1 MSSAAGARRRAACFG
16 SAFLQRT
23 RAAYKGGLCYTD
35 FWAAYAE
42 VLPQEQHRATGKGAG
57 QTNHVERFNNV
68 LRQRLGRLVRRTLS
82 FSKSDVMHEACLLLF
97 LHEYSCT
104 STTSRPGISPG
115 GSDFIEP
122 IPAWFVLVCLPCG
135 VQQVPSLL
143 ISMSH
148 INCSRYSAAF
158 ATLCLFLCPVER

>member
-1 MSSAAGARRRAACFG
+1 MPPALGARSCSVQGR
-16 SAFLQRT
+16 RT
-23 RAAYKGGLCYTD
+23 RAAYKDGLCYTD

-97 LHEYSCT
+97 LHEHNQPT
-104 STTSRPGISPG
+104 RHKPRRIR
-115 GSDFIEP
+115 
-122 IPAWFVLVCLPCG
+122 L
-135 VQQVPSLL
+135 
-143 ISMSH
+143 H
-148 INCSRYSAAF
+148 
-158 ATLCLFLCPVER
+158 

>member
-115 GSDFIEP
+115 
-122 IPAWFVLVCLPCG
+122 
-135 VQQVPSLL
+135 
-143 ISMSH
+143 
-148 INCSRYSAAF
+148 
-158 ATLCLFLCPVER
+158 